1 MCIDEVAQDA
11 RHRDRNDPPAD
22 VGEIAQGDPLHHG
35 LERECVHEMRNGACT
50 DCIEQ
55 YSKERRPAETLL
67 DDAPNLTRV
76 PCPVVLC
83 NDRSESR
90 DQSDECTEYGEED
103 ARADGNAR
111 EILLADVSRHDRIEE
126 SRCHEGNLRD
136 QDGKEHDEELP
147 CTCRIAVN
155 LLQGLPPLS
164 SIIQNSLRFHPQC
177 RARYF

>member
-1 MCIDEVAQDA
+1 MSIDEVAQNA
-11 RHRDRNDPPAD
+11 RRGDRNDPPTD
-22 VGEIAQGDPLHHG
+22 VGEITQGDPLYHG
-35 LERECVHEMRNGACT
+35 LECECVHEMGNGACT
-50 DCIEQ
+50 DRIEQ

-67 DDAPNLTRV
+67 NDAPNLTRV
-76 PCPVVLC
+76 PCPVMLC
-83 NDRSESR
+83 NDGCEPR
-90 DQSDECTEYGEED
+90 DQSDECTEYRKED
-103 ARADGNAR
+103 ARADGNTG

-164 SIIQNSLRFHPQC
+164 SIIQNSLQSRPQC